1 LPRKNPVTKLTP
13 RTGMIETN
21 AHITASFAAS
31 RTALFAAGDKSAIEL
46 RLWGFAAA
54 AAAVSTP
61 APLPLCKA
69 ANLLLN
75 TLPMIVKHS
84 VPPNGSANRISDI
97 TAASRSGHTP
107 DACSA
112 HGMTRIP
119 VPAPARIR
127 IPFTTEVERALVAQV
142 SAARPAVSR
151 IVPSVSG

>member
-1 LPRKNPVTKLTP
+1 
-13 RTGMIETN
+13 MIETN
-21 AHITASFAAS
+21 AHITASFAAP
-31 RTALFAAGDKSAIEL
+31 RTALFSAGDKSAIEL

-54 AAAVSTP
+54 AAAAAVSTP
-61 APLPLCKA
+61 APLPVCKA

-97 TAASRSGHTP
+97 AAASRSGHTP

-127 IPFTTEVERALVAQV
+127 IPFTTEVARALVAQV

>member
-1 LPRKNPVTKLTP
+1 
-13 RTGMIETN
+13 MIETN

-54 AAAVSTP
+54 AAAVSIP
-61 APLPLCKA
+61 APVPPHPVCKA

-97 TAASRSGHTP
+97 AAASRSGHTP

-127 IPFTTEVERALVAQV
+127 IPFTTEVARALVAQV
-142 SAARPAVSR
+142 STARPAVSR